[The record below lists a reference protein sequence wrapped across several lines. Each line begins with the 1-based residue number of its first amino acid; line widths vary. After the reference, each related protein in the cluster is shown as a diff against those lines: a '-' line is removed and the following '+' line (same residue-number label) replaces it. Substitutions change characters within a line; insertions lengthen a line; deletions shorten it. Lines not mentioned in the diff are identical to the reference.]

1 MTEATEP
8 NILGA
13 TFEATAG
20 WRSRVRV
27 NVAKTATKGYT
38 SDTTVEVEW
47 FGADAEWDVDAR
59 QRLAELLET
68 SDDIARSEI
77 GRREQLDAEPAS

>member
-1 MTEATEP
+1 MAETTEP
-8 NILGA
+8 TILG
-13 TFEATAG
+13 TTIEGTAG
-20 WRSRVRV
+20 WRSRVRI

-47 FGADAEWDVDAR
+47 FGADAEWDADGR
-59 QRLAELLET
+59 ERLTELLET

-77 GRREQLDAEPAS
+77 GRREQLDAESAS